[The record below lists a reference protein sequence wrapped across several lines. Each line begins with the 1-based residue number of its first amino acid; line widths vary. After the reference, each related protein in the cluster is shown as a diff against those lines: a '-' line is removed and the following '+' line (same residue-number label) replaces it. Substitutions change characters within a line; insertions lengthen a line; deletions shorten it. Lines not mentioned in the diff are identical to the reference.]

1 MMSECSFYINTFDEF
16 IKTNNNENEKALWKM
31 KAIVEL
37 MKLTKESDQSDL
49 CENGL
54 RMIMFLHNNY
64 VIYPYDMDNGC
75 VRKETLDNC
84 SEFIS
89 ILKSE
94 FI

>member
-1 MMSECSFYINTFDEF
+1 MSECGFYINTFDEF

-37 MKLTKESDQSDL
+37 MKLTKENDQGDL

-54 RMIMFLHNNY
+54 RMIMLLHNNF
-64 VIYPYDMDNGC
+64 VIYPFDINTSC
-75 VRKETLDNC
+75 VSKETIVNDN
-84 SEFIS
+84 EFVS